1 MKSEHPEDSF
11 EPNVA
16 AREEKKREGRD
27 TRLMPYGL
35 EKLERKKKK
44 KDDFRKVSEEN
55 IDGEIIGA
63 SQFRKDVAS
72 GTWSVINFV
81 TPV

>member
-1 MKSEHPEDSF
+1 
-11 EPNVA
+11 
-16 AREEKKREGRD
+16 
-27 TRLMPYGL
+27 MPYGL

>member
-11 EPNVA
+11 QPNVA
-16 AREEKKREGRD
+16 AREERKREGRD

-55 IDGEIIGA
+55 IDG
-63 SQFRKDVAS
+63 QFRKDVAS